1 MISKSIVNHGDLA
14 MYSGVF
20 EKLSANRCLRITA
33 IGGSVTQGHFNH
45 TLIPAQ
51 MRWPEQLEQ
60 LLNMRFPCTDPAGG
74 HKVSNQGRGSTTPGL
89 WVEKLVGQQ
98 EEIFRGVDLVI
109 IETAV
114 NQVAGREQSQMD
126 AEVLMSLV
134 TKQTRRLALNKDPAA
149 SNPTPAT
156 AAAAAAARRLALDG
170 SVAAAAAA
178 GTAAAG
184 NGSSDLQQ
192 QTAAAVRSFT
202 GTAVM
207 WVVASTR
214 RFTPVWTGVPYERV
228 SDAMYAQ
235 LPVAQHHGVPI
246 ISVIDALGPFPTPAL
261 QAWFN
266 DTWYRG
272 DMVHPSVWGHTLLAD
287 LVYRYVDMAYQHSR
301 LWQMYDL
308 PKQYVPREP
317 RFADPQDLDMFL
329 DARPVSITLCNMGD
343 VSVRKVTQ
351 CNGWWAYA
359 DVPEKIGYIAS
370 RPNAE
375 CVLSLTPP
383 EVRRLSLGKAH
394 VMLLKSYEN
403 MGVFEMTIM
412 AGPAAAN
419 GSCKGAA
426 DNLSSAA
433 VLGSAEV
440 DCLWDEHASLGKVA
454 KVEFKL
460 PPQDN
465 ATCLLAKLKVKD
477 VNRAKNKVKLLGI
490 QFF

>member
-1 MISKSIVNHGDLA
+1 MFGWCK
-14 MYSGVF
+14 
-20 EKLSANRCLRITA
+20 
-33 IGGSVTQGHFNH
+33 GGSVTQGHFNK

-51 MRWPEQLEQ
+51 QRWPEQLEQ
-60 LLNMRFPCTDPAGG
+60 LLNMRFPCTNPAGG
-74 HKVSNQGRGSTTPGL
+74 HKVSNKGLGSTGPGV
-89 WVEKLVGQQ
+89 WIEMLVGKQ
-98 EEIFRGVDLVI
+98 EDIFRGVDLVLL
-109 IETAV
+109 ETAV
-114 NQVAGREQSQMD
+114 NQAAGREQAQMD

-134 TKQTRRLALNKDPAA
+134 TKQTRRLAINKDTA
-149 SNPTPAT
+149 SNPTAAT
-156 AAAAAAARRLALDG
+156 AAAAAARRLALDG
-170 SVAAAAAA
+170 SVAAAAAT

-184 NGSSDLQQ
+184 NNGSSDLQQ
-192 QTAAAVRSFT
+192 TAAVRSFT

-207 WVVASTR
+207 
-214 RFTPVWTGVPYERV
+214 TGVPYERV

-235 LPVAQHHGVPI
+235 LPVAEHHGVPI

-272 DMVHPSVWGHTLLAD
+272 DMIHPSVWGHTLLAD

-317 RFADPQDLDMFL
+317 RFAEPQDLDMFL
-329 DARPVSITLCNMGD
+329 DARPVSITLCNMVD
-343 VSVRKVTQ
+343 VMARKVTP
-351 CNGWWAYA
+351 CNGWWTIA
-359 DVPEKIGYIAS
+359 DVPEKYGYIAS
-370 RPNAE
+370 RPNAD

-383 EVRRLSLGKAH
+383 EVGRLSLGKAH